1 MNTISEKSTH
11 RIYLWDN
18 LKFILIFFVV
28 LGHFLETY
36 TDISQASRSLFIFIY
51 SFHMPA
57 FIFISGIFSKRN
69 INEKRYQ
76 KIFGYLIL
84 YIFTQLVLFVVQMQ
98 LGLANSYSVLVEDS
112 VPWYAFALF
121 AFNMITIALRNLDP
135 KYLFISTIVL
145 GCFSGYNNSLSDFL
159 VSSRIVV
166 FYPFFL
172 AGYYLDGKKLLD
184 ILTKWRIRILSLG
197 IILLWIFFIY
207 SYPDFAYLARPLITG
222 RDHYDTI
229 GSNYGIYR
237 AIYYVATFLL
247 VFCIISLIP
256 NIKNIFSSLGARSV
270 QVYALHR
277 GFIYIFYEA
286 FDGYN
291 FMKQFSDLQIQYV
304 FAIFAFILTIFLS
317 LKIWSKP
324 LQVILTPKWRNE
336 TKTWVS

>member
-1 MNTISEKSTH
+1 MNTISKKSSP
-11 RIYLWDN
+11 RIFLWDN

-57 FIFISGIFSKRN
+57 FMLISGIFSKRN

-84 YIFTQLVLFVVQMQ
+84 YIFTQLLLFVVQMQ

-121 AFNMITIALRNLDP
+121 AFNLITIALRNLDP
-135 KYLFISTIVL
+135 KYLFIAAIVM

-172 AGYYLDGKKLLD
+172 AGYYLDGQKLLE
-184 ILTKWRIRILSLG
+184 ILTKWKIRILSLG
-197 IILLWIFFIY
+197 IVLLWIFFIY
-207 SYPDFAYLARPLITG
+207 SFPDFAYLARPLITG
-222 RDHYDTI
+222 RDHFDTI
-229 GSNYGIYR
+229 GPNYGIYR
-237 AIYYVATFLL
+237 AIYYLATFIL
-247 VFCIISLIP
+247 VFSIISLVP
-256 NIKNIFSSLGARSV
+256 NVKNICSTLGARSV

-286 FDGYN
+286 LNGYH
-291 FMKQFSDLQIQYV
+291 FMEQFSDITAQYV
-304 FAIFAFILTIFLS
+304 FAGLALLLTIILS
-317 LKIWSKP
+317 LKIWSAP
-324 LQVILTPKWRNE
+324 LQAILTPKWKNS
-336 TKTWVS
+336 K